1 MLCQSHNFINN
12 DQIPSVKKT
21 SCLSNIMRCFPDPP
35 VYPGLPINQYY
46 IGFFLF
52 KSLSWM
58 LRDVLNRN
66 CCCVTY
72 SSLKCDSI
80 FIIQG
85 SLLAEGSAGRS
96 CVQIW
101 MSSSFC
107 RKGKI
112 PCLLIFQFVGVGRGQ
127 RFIFFSTNLLHVI
140 GEVFLFK
147 GYLCLARQNVGK
159 L

>member
-58 LRDVLNRN
+58 LRDALNRN

-127 RFIFFSTNLLHVI
+127 RFFFFFLSPTYFMLLVRFFFSKDTH
-140 GEVFLFK
+140 
-147 GYLCLARQNVGK
+147 A
-159 L
+159 